1 MTERRRTRGEHQKA
15 LAQKNKKSAP
25 PKSSKKKWFKR
36 ITLTLVA
43 IVAACF
49 IGGAGLFAYYAS
61 TAPELDENLLKDPVS
76 SEFYDKN
83 GELFATIGAENRK
96 YVKYEDIPEDMVN
109 AILATEDVRFFEHGG
124 MDFYRLG
131 GAILANFRD
140 GFGAQGASTLTQ
152 QVVKNSFLQ
161 NEKKLKRKAQEAW
174 LAFQLE
180 RKYSKEEI
188 FEMYFNKMLMSGRV
202 YGFGTAAQY
211 FYGKDLKDLTLD
223 EEALLAGLVQ
233 RPNAYNP
240 LKNPELAAKR
250 RNTVLGLMY
259 QHGKIT
265 KAEMEEAKK
274 VDVQAGLAD
283 DATRQKFTGSK
294 YDAFLDVVINELEDN
309 GDGNAMAEGI
319 KVYTTLDPKAQQ
331 AVEKIMNDDSN
342 FPTEKIQSGVAV
354 IDTKTG
360 QIQAI
365 GGGRDYGADRGWN
378 YAYDLKQQPGS
389 TMKPLLDYGPAIE
402 NLKWSTGQ
410 TLVDEPI
417 KYTNSEQTITNW
429 DGKYMGAITARKALY
444 ASRNVPAVKALK
456 EVGPDKAKEFIGRLG
471 IEAEN
476 VYESDAIGGGDIT
489 MSPMQMAA
497 SYAAFGNNGVYTDPH
512 SITKI
517 VYRDGKTTKD
527 YTPESNVAM
536 SDYTAYMVTDM
547 LRDVVGNKP
556 DASGTAANVSGLD
569 IAGKTGTTNYS
580 KADFDKY
587 NLPDTSV
594 PDSWFAGYTT
604 NYSIAIW
611 SGYEKHFD
619 PITTWDERRLPQ
631 HLFKK
636 IMKEISADVETPNF
650 KKPSSVVEATIEV
663 GSKPLKLAS
672 DYTPKEKRQTELFV
686 RGTEPN
692 EVSNKYEVPE
702 LTTPYNVSASLSL
715 EGQSIDISW
724 EHDAMLNPETN
735 EPLPTTFEVTA
746 KREGG
751 ETVSLGKTESKGLT
765 VSNTLEDGNYT
776 ISVVAVADGTRS
788 KPGTTSIQVT
798 GMTDENKEPDT
809 PEQPGVE
816 EPTSP
821 DQEGDN
827 GDNGD
832 KGNQN
837 GNHNGNENGN
847 NGNHNGDG
855 NSTDGNNNNNGNGNT
870 GNAGNNGNN
879 SNTGNAGNNGNNNGN
894 NNGGQPPTP
903 PTEPAV
909 PDDGGGNKT
918 E

>member
-1 MTERRRTRGEHQKA
+1 MTERRQTRGERQKA
-15 LAQKNKKSAP
+15 LVQKNKKKV
-25 PKSSKKKWFKR
+25 PKSSGKLWFKR
-36 ITLTLVA
+36 IFLTLLA
-43 IVAACF
+43 IGVACF
-49 IGGAGLFAYYAS
+49 IGGAGMFAFYAS
-61 TAPELDENLLKDPVS
+61 SAPELKEELLKDPVS
-76 SEFYDKN
+76 SEFFDKN
-83 GELFATIGAENRK
+83 GDLFATIGAENRK
-96 YVKYEDIPEDMVN
+96 YIKYEDIPEDMIN
-109 AILATEDVRFFEHGG
+109 AILATEDVRFFEHHG

-131 GAILANFRD
+131 GAIIANFRD
-140 GFGAQGASTLTQ
+140 GFGSQGASTLTQ

-233 RPNAYNP
+233 RPNAYDP
-240 LKNPELAAKR
+240 LKNPELAEKR

-283 DATRQKFTGSK
+283 DTTRQKFAGSK
-294 YDAFLDVVINELEDN
+294 YDAFLDIVLNELEKN
-309 GDGNAMAEGI
+309 GDGTAMAEGI
-319 KVYTTLDPKAQQ
+319 KVYTTLDPNAQQ
-331 AVEKIMNDDSN
+331 IVENIMNDDSN

-354 IDTKTG
+354 VDTKTG
-360 QIQAI
+360 QIQAV
-365 GGGRDYGADRGWN
+365 GGGRNYGNRGWN
-378 YAYDLKQQPGS
+378 YADDLTQNQPGS

-402 NLKWSTGQ
+402 YLKWSTGQ
-410 TLVDEPI
+410 TLVDEPM
-417 KYTNSEQTITNW
+417 KYTGTQQTITNW
-429 DGKYMGAITARKALY
+429 DGKYMGAMTARKALY

-456 EVGPDKAKEFIGRLG
+456 EVGPDKAQEFIGRLG
-471 IEAEN
+471 IEAKN
-476 VYESDAIGGGDIT
+476 VYESDAIGGGDIAI
-489 MSPMQMAA
+489 SPIQMAA

-512 SITKI
+512 AISKI

-527 YTPESNVAM
+527 YTPKSDVAM

-587 NLPDTSV
+587 NLPNTSV

-631 HLFKK
+631 HLFKQ
-636 IMKEISADVETPNF
+636 IMKEISANVETPRF
-650 KKPSSVVEATIEV
+650 KKPSSVVEVTIEA

-672 DYTPKEKRQTELFV
+672 DFTPNNKRQTELFI
-686 RGTEPN
+686 RGTEPT
-692 EVSNKYEVPE
+692 EVSNEYEAPE
-702 LTTPYNVSASLSL
+702 LSTPYNVSANLDL
-715 EGQSIDISW
+715 GAQSINISW
-724 EHDAMLNPETN
+724 EHDAILNPETN
-735 EPLPTTFEVTA
+735 EPLPTTFEVSAT
-746 KREGG
+746 REGG
-751 ETVSLGKTESKGLT
+751 ETISLGTTESKGLT
-765 VSNTLEDGNYT
+765 VANNLEDGNYT
-776 ISVVAVADGTRS
+776 ISVVAIVDGTRS
-788 KPGTTSIQVT
+788 EPGTASFQVT
-798 GMTDENKEPDT
+798 SMPDENLEPDT
-809 PEQPGVE
+809 PDEPGLEQP
-816 EPTSP
+816 TTP
-821 DQEGDN
+821 DQGN
-827 GDNGD
+827 G
-832 KGNQN
+832 
-837 GNHNGNENGN
+837 NGN
-847 NGNHNGDG
+847 NGNHNG
-855 NSTDGNNNNNGNGNT
+855 NGNGNSNNS
-870 GNAGNNGNN
+870 GNGNPDSNNGSSGNNGSNN
-879 SNTGNAGNNGNNNGN
+879 TNDGTT
-894 NNGGQPPTP
+894 NGGQPPTP
-903 PTEPAV
+903 PTDPVV
-909 PDDGGGNKT
+909 PNEENDST

>member
-1 MTERRRTRGEHQKA
+1 MTERRPTRGEHQKA

-25 PKSSKKKWFKR
+25 KPSKKKWFKR
-36 ITLTLVA
+36 ITLTIVA
-43 IVAACF
+43 VIAACF

-61 TAPELDENLLKDPVS
+61 SAPELDENLLKDPVS

-83 GELFATIGAENRK
+83 GDLFATIGAENRK
-96 YVKYEDIPEDMVN
+96 YVKYEDIPEDMIN

-174 LAFQLE
+174 LSFQLE
-180 RKYSKEEI
+180 RKYTKEEI

-211 FYGKDLKDLTLD
+211 FYGKELKDLTLD

-240 LKNPELAAKR
+240 LKNPELAEKR

-265 KAEMEEAKK
+265 KAQMEEAKK
-274 VDVQAGLAD
+274 VNVQAGLAD
-283 DATRQKFTGSK
+283 DATRQKFSGSK
-294 YDAFLDVVINELEDN
+294 YDAFLDVVINELEKN
-309 GDGNAMAEGI
+309 GDGSAMAEGI

-331 AVEKIMNDDSN
+331 IVENIMNDDSN
-342 FPTEKIQSGVAV
+342 FPTKEIQSGVTV
-354 IDTKTG
+354 VDTKSG

-365 GGGRDYGADRGWN
+365 GGGRNYGAERGWN
-378 YAYDLKQQPGS
+378 YAYDLHHQPGS

-410 TLVDEPI
+410 TLVDEPM
-417 KYTNSEQTITNW
+417 KYSSSDQTITNW
-429 DGKYMGAITARKALY
+429 DNKYMGAITARKALY
-444 ASRNVPAVKALK
+444 ASRNVPAVKALQ
-456 EVGPDKAKEFIGRLG
+456 EVGIDKAKEFIGRLG
-471 IEAEN
+471 IDAKN

-489 MSPMQMAA
+489 MSPTQMAA
-497 SYAAFGNNGVYTDPH
+497 SFAAFGNNGVYTDPH
-512 SITKI
+512 SIIKI

-527 YTPESNVAM
+527 YKPESNVAM

-556 DASGTAANVSGLD
+556 DASGTAANVPGLD

-580 KADFDKY
+580 RADFNKH

-594 PDSWFAGYTT
+594 PDSWFAGYTS

-631 HLFKK
+631 HLFKQ
-636 IMKEISADVETPNF
+636 IMKEISANVETPRF
-650 KKPSSVVEATIEV
+650 KKPSSVVEATIEA
-663 GSKPLKLAS
+663 GTKPLKLAS
-672 DYTPKEKRQTELFV
+672 NFTPSEKRRTELFV
-686 RGTEPN
+686 RGTEPKD
-692 EVSNKYEVPE
+692 VSDEYAMPE
-702 LTTPYNVSASLSL
+702 LASPYNVSANLDI
-715 EGQSIDISW
+715 EGQSINISW

-735 EPLPTTFEVTA
+735 EPLPTTFEVSA

-751 ETVSLGKTESKGLT
+751 KTISLGTTESKDL
-765 VSNTLEDGNYT
+765 SISSKELEDGNYT
-776 ISVVAVADGTRS
+776 ISVVAVVEDTRS
-788 KPGTTSIQVT
+788 KPGTATFQIAGT
-798 GMTDENKEPDT
+798 TDEEDKDKEPDT
-809 PEQPGVE
+809 PDKPDVE
-816 EPTSP
+816 EPTAP
-821 DQEGDN
+821 DENGNN
-827 GDNGD
+827 GD
-832 KGNQN
+832 N
-837 GNHNGNENGN
+837 GNHNGNGNGN
-847 NGNHNGDG
+847 N
-855 NSTDGNNNNNGNGNT
+855 GNNNNNGNGNANT
-870 GNAGNNGNN
+870 GGNGNAGGNGN
-879 SNTGNAGNNGNNNGN
+879 SGNTGNNGTPPGNNNGN
-894 NNGGQPPTP
+894 NNGSKPPTT
-903 PTEPAV
+903 PTEPTA
-909 PDDGGGNKT
+909 PDDGTGST

>member
-1 MTERRRTRGEHQKA
+1 MTERRPTRGEHQKA

-25 PKSSKKKWFKR
+25 KPSKKKWFKR
-36 ITLTLVA
+36 ITLTIVA
-43 IVAACF
+43 VIAACF

-61 TAPELDENLLKDPVS
+61 SAPELDENLLKDPVS

-83 GELFATIGAENRK
+83 GDLFATIGAENRK
-96 YVKYEDIPEDMVN
+96 YVKYEDIPQDMIN

-174 LAFQLE
+174 LSFQLE
-180 RKYSKEEI
+180 RKYTKEEI

-211 FYGKDLKDLTLD
+211 FYGKELKDLTLD

-240 LKNPELAAKR
+240 LKNPELAEKR

-265 KAEMEEAKK
+265 KAQMEEAKK
-274 VDVQAGLAD
+274 VNVQAGLAD
-283 DATRQKFTGSK
+283 DATRQKFSGSK
-294 YDAFLDVVINELEDN
+294 YDAFLDVVINELESN
-309 GDGNAMAEGI
+309 GDGSAMAEGI

-331 AVEKIMNDDSN
+331 IVENIMNDDSN
-342 FPTEKIQSGVAV
+342 FPTKEIQSGVSV

-365 GGGRDYGADRGWN
+365 GGGRHYGAARGYN
-378 YAYDLKQQPGS
+378 YAYDLKHQPGS

-410 TLVDEPI
+410 TLVDKPM
-417 KYTNSEQTITNW
+417 KYSNSEQTITNW
-429 DGKYMGAITARKALY
+429 DNKYMGAITARKALY
-444 ASRNVPAVKALK
+444 ASRNVPAVKALQ
-456 EVGPDKAKEFIGRLG
+456 EVGIDKAKEFVGRLG
-471 IEAEN
+471 INAEK

-489 MSPMQMAA
+489 MSPTQMAA
-497 SYAAFGNNGVYTDPH
+497 SYAAFGNNGVYTDPYA
-512 SITKI
+512 ITKI

-527 YTPESNVAM
+527 YTPEPNVAM

-556 DASGTAANVSGLD
+556 DSSGTAANVPGLD

-580 KADFDKY
+580 SADFSKH

-594 PDSWFAGYTT
+594 PESWFAGYTT

-631 HLFKK
+631 HLFKQ
-636 IMKEISADVETPNF
+636 IMKEISANVETPRF
-650 KKPSSVVEATIEV
+650 KKPNSVVEATIEA
-663 GSKPLKLAS
+663 GTNPLKLAS
-672 DYTPKEKRQTELFV
+672 NFTPNELRRTELFV
-686 RGTEPN
+686 RGTEPK
-692 EVSNKYEVPE
+692 EVSNEYAVPE
-702 LTTPYNVSASLSL
+702 LSSPYNVSASLDI
-715 EGQSIDISW
+715 EGQSINISW
-724 EHDAMLNPETN
+724 EHDAMLDPETD
-735 EPLPTTFEVTA
+735 EPLPTTFEVSA

-751 ETVSLGKTESKGLT
+751 ETISLGTSESKGLT
-765 VSNTLEDGNYT
+765 ISSEQLKDGNYT
-776 ISVVAVADGTRS
+776 ISVVAVVDGTRS
-788 KPGTTSIQVT
+788 KPGTASFQVT
-798 GMTDENKEPDT
+798 GTTDEEDKDKDKEPDT
-809 PEQPGVE
+809 PDQPDVE
-816 EPTSP
+816 EPTAP
-821 DQEGDN
+821 DENGNN
-827 GDNGD
+827 GDNG
-832 KGNQN
+832 NNN
-837 GNHNGNENGN
+837 GNHNGNGN
-847 NGNHNGDG
+847 
-855 NSTDGNNNNNGNGNT
+855 
-870 GNAGNNGNN
+870 GNNGNN
-879 SNTGNAGNNGNNNGN
+879 SNNGNGSGNTGNAGGNGNSGNTGNNGTPPGNNGNNNGN
-894 NNGGQPPTP
+894 KPPTT
-903 PTEPAV
+903 PTEPTA
-909 PDDGGGNKT
+909 PDDGTGST

>member
-1 MTERRRTRGEHQKA
+1 MTERRQTRGERQKA
-15 LAQKNKKSAP
+15 LAQKNKKKV
-25 PKSSKKKWFKR
+25 PKSSGKLWFKR
-36 ITLTLVA
+36 IFLTLVA
-43 IVAACF
+43 IGVACF
-49 IGGAGLFAYYAS
+49 IGGAGMFAFYAS
-61 TAPELDENLLKDPVS
+61 SAPELKEELLKDPVS
-76 SEFYDKN
+76 SEFFDKN
-83 GELFATIGAENRK
+83 GDLFATIGAENRK
-96 YVKYEDIPEDMVN
+96 YIKYEDIPEDMIN
-109 AILATEDVRFFEHGG
+109 AILATEDVRFFEHHG

-131 GAILANFRD
+131 GAIIANFRD
-140 GFGAQGASTLTQ
+140 GFGSQGASTLTQ

-211 FYGKDLKDLTLD
+211 FYGKELKDLTLD

-233 RPNAYNP
+233 RPNAYDP
-240 LKNPELAAKR
+240 LKNPELAEKR

-283 DATRQKFTGSK
+283 DTTRQKFAGSK
-294 YDAFLDVVINELEDN
+294 YDAFLDVVLNELEKN
-309 GDGNAMAEGI
+309 GDGSAMAEGI

-331 AVEKIMNDDSN
+331 IVENVMNDDSN

-354 IDTKTG
+354 VDTKTG
-360 QIQAI
+360 QIQAV
-365 GGGRDYGADRGWN
+365 GGGRNYGNRGWN
-378 YAYDLKQQPGS
+378 YADDLTQNQPGS

-402 NLKWSTGQ
+402 YLKWSTGQ
-410 TLVDEPI
+410 TLVDEPM
-417 KYTNSEQTITNW
+417 KYTGTQQTITNW
-429 DGKYMGAITARKALY
+429 DGKYMGAMTARKALY

-456 EVGPDKAKEFIGRLG
+456 EVGTDKAKEFIGRLG
-471 IEAEN
+471 IKAKN
-476 VYESDAIGGGDIT
+476 VYESDAIGGGDIAI
-489 MSPMQMAA
+489 SPIQMAA
-497 SYAAFGNNGVYTDPH
+497 SYAAFGNDGVYNDPH
-512 SITKI
+512 AISKI

-527 YTPESNVAM
+527 YTPKPNVAM

-587 NLPDTSV
+587 NLPSTSV

-631 HLFKK
+631 QLFKQ
-636 IMKEISADVETPNF
+636 IMKEISADVETPRF
-650 KKPSSVVEATIEV
+650 KKPSSVVEMTIEV

-672 DYTPKEKRQTELFV
+672 DYTPSEKRQTELFV
-686 RGTEPN
+686 RGTEPT
-692 EVSNKYEVPE
+692 EVSNEYEAPE
-702 LTTPYNVSASLSL
+702 LSTPYNVSANLDL
-715 EGQSIDISW
+715 GAQSISISW
-724 EHDAMLNPETN
+724 EHDAILDPETN
-735 EPLPTTFEVTA
+735 EPLPTTFEVSAT
-746 KREGG
+746 REGG
-751 ETVSLGKTESKGLT
+751 ETISLGTTESKGLT
-765 VSNTLEDGNYT
+765 VANNLEDGNYT
-776 ISVVAVADGTRS
+776 ISVVAIVDGTRS
-788 KPGTTSIQVT
+788 EPGTASFQVT
-798 GMTDENKEPDT
+798 SMPDENQDPDT
-809 PEQPGVE
+809 PDEPDLEQ
-816 EPTSP
+816 PTSP
-821 DQEGDN
+821 DQGNGNDN
-827 GDNGD
+827 
-832 KGNQN
+832 N
-837 GNHNGNENGN
+837 GNHNNNGN
-847 NGNHNGDG
+847 NGNHNG
-855 NSTDGNNNNNGNGNT
+855 S
-870 GNAGNNGNN
+870 GNN
-879 SNTGNAGNNGNNNGN
+879 SNNGNPNGNNGTGGNNGGN
-894 NNGGQPPTP
+894 NTNNGTNNGGQPPTP
-903 PTEPAV
+903 PTDPVV
-909 PDDGGGNKT
+909 PNEENDST